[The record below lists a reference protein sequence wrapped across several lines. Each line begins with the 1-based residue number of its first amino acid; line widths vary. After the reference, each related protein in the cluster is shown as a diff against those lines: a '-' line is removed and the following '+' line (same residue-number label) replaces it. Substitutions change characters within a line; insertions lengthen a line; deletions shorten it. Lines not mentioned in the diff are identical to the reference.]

1 MAPDEAEIKEAEI
14 KGYGVSLKIPLPR
27 WGITAI
33 SAVIVVALVGT
44 GAYLAKTYLVDRVA
58 VPIQALNEYMEVAK
72 HSSEPSEQ
80 RVENVVTF
88 PDTTRVTVIHHPS
101 DGCDQIVRWIP
112 TKMKAES
119 RWIFGPGLTPE
130 KQAST
135 VAPAT
140 SIVDLVRRASIVPE
154 APSAEGGGG
163 CLNPH
168 PGRFREQSQPAGQ
181 CMAKVFRYFDDGC
194 YHYQF
199 YNPCSGTWD
208 VNPNGAPRVYWQRCI
223 H

>member
-1 MAPDEAEIKEAEI
+1 MPEEAEI
-14 KGYGVSLKIPLPR
+14 KGYGVSLKIPLPK
-27 WGITAI
+27 WAITAI
-33 SAVIVVALVGT
+33 GAVIVVALVGT
-44 GAYLAKTYLVDRVA
+44 SAYLARTYLFGVT
-58 VPIQALNEYMEVAK
+58 VPIQALNEYIEVTK
-72 HSSEPSEQ
+72 HSNEPAEQ

-112 TKMKAES
+112 AKQRGES

-130 KQAST
+130 KQALLA
-135 VAPAT
+135 APGG
-140 SIVDLVRRASIVPE
+140 SIVDLVRRASIVP
-154 APSAEGGGG
+154 AAATSDGADG

-168 PGRFREQSQPAGQ
+168 PGKFKEQGQPAGK
-181 CMAKVFRYFDDGC
+181 CATKVFRYFDDGC

-199 YNPCSGTWD
+199 YNPCAGTWD
-208 VNPNGAPRVYWQRCI
+208 VTSNGAPRVYWQRCI

>member
-1 MAPDEAEIKEAEI
+1 MEAVAPEAEI
-14 KGYGVSLKIPLPR
+14 KGYGVSLKIPLPK
-27 WGITAI
+27 WAVTAI
-33 SAVIVVALVGT
+33 AAVIVAGLVGG
-44 GAYLAKTYLVDRVA
+44 GAFAAKTYLVDRVA
-58 VPIQALNEYMEVAK
+58 VPIQALNEYIEVAK
-72 HSSEPSEQ
+72 HSTEPSEQ
-80 RVENVVTF
+80 RVENIVNF

-112 TKMKAES
+112 AKQKGES

-130 KQAST
+130 KQARTGTSG
-135 VAPAT
+135 T
-140 SIVDLVRRASIVPE
+140 SIVDLVRRASIVP
-154 APSAEGGGG
+154 AASTSEGGSN

-168 PGRFREQSQPAGQ
+168 PGRFREQGQPEGQ
-181 CMAKVFRYFDDGC
+181 CVTKVFRYFEDGC

-208 VNPNGAPRVYWQRCI
+208 VQPNGAPRVYWQRCI